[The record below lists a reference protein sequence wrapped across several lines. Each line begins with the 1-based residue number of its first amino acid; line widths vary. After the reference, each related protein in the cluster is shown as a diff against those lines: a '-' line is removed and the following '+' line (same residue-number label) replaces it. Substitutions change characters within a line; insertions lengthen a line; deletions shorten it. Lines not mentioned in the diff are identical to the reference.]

1 MSEHVDAELE
11 KAREALAD
19 ARILNENDGSTAG
32 VVNRVY
38 YAAFHAAQAV
48 LSERGNLPEDEDHV
62 PSHFAEDV
70 VMVEE
75 IPMEEAQF
83 LNSMRAYRKKADY
96 EHETV
101 ELDLDAKIVRAK
113 RFVDE
118 MADFC

>member
-101 ELDLDAKIVRAK
+101 ELDLDAKIVRAE

-118 MADFC
+118 MTDFC

>member
-1 MSEHVDAELE
+1 MSEYANAELE
-11 KAREALAD
+11 KARESLAD
-19 ARILNENDGSTAG
+19 ARILNDNDGSTAG

-96 EHETV
+96 EYEAV
-101 ELDLDAKIVRAK
+101 ELDLDAKIVRAE

>member
-1 MSEHVDAELE
+1 MSEFADAELT
-11 KAREALAD
+11 KSREALED
-19 ARILNENDGSTAG
+19 ARILSESGGSTSG

-48 LSERGNLPEDEDHV
+48 LSERGNLPDDEDHV
-62 PSHFAEDV
+62 PSHFAEDI

-96 EHETV
+96 EHDAV
-101 ELDLDAKIVRAK
+101 DLDLDAKIVRAE
-113 RFVDE
+113 RFVEE

>member
-1 MSEHVDAELE
+1 MSEFADAELSM
-11 KAREALAD
+11 AREALED
-19 ARILNENDGSTAG
+19 ARILNESGGSTPAI
-32 VVNRVY
+32 VNRVY

-48 LSERGNLPEDEDHV
+48 LSERGNLPDDEDHV
-62 PSHFAEDV
+62 PSHFAEDI

-83 LNSMRAYRKKADY
+83 LNGMRAYRKKADY
-96 EHETV
+96 EHEAV
-101 ELDLDAKIVRAK
+101 ELDLDAKIVRAE